1 MCTLSLSCES
11 SVCNVHFVQCSLC
24 AICTVCNLHCVCGS
38 QLSVSHQWLLT
49 HPTDPFPTVLW
60 TIHPLHIARCNGP
73 LCRKNDFCSKS
84 HHAKMLYLCL
94 VLVMASLESL
104 RRDSNT
110 FHNQL
115 YCQKHVKQ
123 NNGLRKY
130 PYSPRD
136 ISSTTDLTLVPEPC
150 IRNPV
155 EVAER
160 QHCLFGGLSAPG
172 QDLLHLGSLVK

>member
-11 SVCNVHFVQCSLC
+11 CVCNVHCLQFALCVDPNSAFLTGCSP
-24 AICTVCNLHCVCGS
+24 IP
-38 QLSVSHQWLLT
+38 
-49 HPTDPFPTVLW
+49 HPTDPFPTVFR
-60 TIHPLHIARCNGP
+60 TIHPLHIARCNRC
-73 LCRKNDFCSKS
+73 LCRKIDFCSKS

-94 VLVMASLESL
+94 VLAMACLESL

-115 YCQKHVKQ
+115 YCQKHIKQ

-130 PYSPRD
+130 PDRQRG
-136 ISSTTDLTLVPEPC
+136 ISSTTDLTLPEPC

-172 QDLLHLGSLVK
+172 QDLLHLGSLVN

>member
-11 SVCNVHFVQCSLC
+11 CVCNVHCVQF
-24 AICTVCNLHCVCGS
+24 AICTVCGS
-38 QLSVSHQWLLT
+38 QLSISPIPLT
-49 HPTDPFPTVLW
+49 PFQLFSGQST
-60 TIHPLHIARCNGP
+60 RCNQS

-94 VLVMASLESL
+94 VLAMACLESL

-115 YCQKHVKQ
+115 YCQKHIKQ

-130 PYSPRD
+130 PDRQRG
-136 ISSTTDLTLVPEPC
+136 ISSTTDLTLPEPC

-172 QDLLHLGSLVK
+172 QDLLHLGSLVNG